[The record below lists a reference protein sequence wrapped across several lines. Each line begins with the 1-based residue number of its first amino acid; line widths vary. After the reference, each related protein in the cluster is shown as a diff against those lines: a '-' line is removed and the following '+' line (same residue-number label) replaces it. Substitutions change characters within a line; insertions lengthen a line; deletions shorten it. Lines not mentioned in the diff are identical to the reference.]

1 MGTAPEPVPPTP
13 NLLRRLGDSLF
24 FEVSD
29 TDPRG
34 HLVDLVEEIQFVLS
48 DCRMASV

>member
-1 MGTAPEPVPPTP
+1 MGTAAEPVAPTP
-13 NLLRRLGDSLF
+13 NTVGGLGESLF

-29 TDPRG
+29 TGPRG
-34 HLVDLVEEIQFVLS
+34 HLIDLVEEIGFVLS